1 MRMTNKMNQIFFMK
15 VTNKS
20 EVKIVIITSFMYL

>member
-1 MRMTNKMNQIFFMK
+1 MANKMNQIFFMK

-20 EVKIVIITSFMYL
+20 EVKIVIITSFIYL